1 MFLHDRDTFLRICN
15 ALIPKGRRAFLAGKI
30 TFAEA
35 KEFSMRSRLENK
47 GLVTRIDLLDTKRHE
62 VLLRKH
68 ADIAFPH
75 DQPDA
80 FVAELDLMPEHI
92 AVSVLDG
99 RITLVQARFAVRD
112 RLGSKGVHG
121 LARANAPTLPYRTR
135 KFRLGTEQSVRALII
150 RDRPHLPK
158 ARI

>member
-1 MFLHDRDTFLRICN
+1 MFLHDRDKFLQVCD
-15 ALIPKGRRAFLAGKI
+15 ALSSKGRRAFLAGKI

-35 KEFSMRSRLENK
+35 KEFSARSRLENK
-47 GLVTRIDLLDTKRHE
+47 GLVVRVDLLHTKRHE

-68 ADIAFPH
+68 QDIAIPH
-75 DQPDA
+75 NEPDTFA
-80 FVAELDLMPEHI
+80 AELDLMPEHI
-92 AVSVLDG
+92 AASVLDG
-99 RITLVQARFAVRD
+99 SITLVQARFAVRD
-112 RLGSKGVHG
+112 RLGAKGVHG

-135 KFRLGTEQSVRALII
+135 KFRLGTEQSVHALII